1 MLEVILIPFL
11 LDQVAPNGLP
21 LPLPERDVAEL
32 LSCDES
38 ARLVKSITKNAAS
51 EVKEELIDTIKQST
65 KPECYEG
72 SESNS

>member
-1 MLEVILIPFL
+1 MIEVILIPFL
-11 LDQVAPNGLP
+11 LDKVAPNGLP
-21 LPLPERDVAEL
+21 LPERDVAAL

-38 ARLVKSITKNAAS
+38 GTLVKSIIKNAPVEA
-51 EVKEELIDTIKQST
+51 KQDLIDTIKQST

>member
-1 MLEVILIPFL
+1 MIEVILIPFL
-11 LDQVAPNGLP
+11 LDKVAPNGLP
-21 LPLPERDVAEL
+21 LPRERDVAEL

-38 ARLVKSITKNAAS
+38 TTLVKSITKNAPI
-51 EVKEELIDTIKQST
+51 ETKEELIDTIKQNT

>member
-11 LDQVAPNGLP
+11 LDKVAPNGLP
-21 LPLPERDVAEL
+21 LPERDVAAL

-38 ARLVKSITKNAAS
+38 ATLVKSITENAPNEA
-51 EVKEELIDTIKQST
+51 KEELIETIKQNT

-72 SESNS
+72 SELNS

>member
-11 LDQVAPNGLP
+11 LDKVAPNGLP
-21 LPLPERDVAEL
+21 LPPQRDVAGL

-38 ARLVKSITKNAAS
+38 ATLVKSITENAPNEA
-51 EVKEELIDTIKQST
+51 KEELIETIKQNT

-72 SESNS
+72 SELNS

>member
-21 LPLPERDVAEL
+21 LPERDVAEL

-38 ARLVKSITKNAAS
+38 ATLVKSITKNAAS

>member
-11 LDQVAPNGLP
+11 LDKVAPNGLP
-21 LPLPERDVAEL
+21 LPERDVAAL

-38 ARLVKSITKNAAS
+38 ETLVKSINENAPIEARQ
-51 EVKEELIDTIKQST
+51 ELIDTIKQNT

-72 SESNS
+72 SEHNS